1 MLIVEIITI
10 IELAQYKSQMQHLLV
25 RVNSCYAFYL
35 FPAIIGQQAR
45 PFFLWF
51 LWQDQTSRHN
61 LGKCLG
67 NSQTSW
73 SQAFPNIK
81 GNDRKST
88 MYIFAMRFYFVK
100 GHCTVEVAMNYQT
113 IWIVKVWLLL
123 GQCTSTIHCKAEAA
137 ASIESKGVLKG
148 FRGLA
153 KINSYVSQ
161 NNMDGTMFAV
171 IFLLGQF
178 KCPNQ

>member
-1 MLIVEIITI
+1 MSIHIMLYIC
-10 IELAQYKSQMQHLLV
+10 SQL
-25 RVNSCYAFYL
+25 
-35 FPAIIGQQAR
+35 AIIGQQAR
-45 PFFLWF
+45 IILLWF
-51 LWQDQTSRHN
+51 LWQDQTSTHN
-61 LGKCLG
+61 HGKCLG

-123 GQCTSTIHCKAEAA
+123 GQCTSTIQHYCIHSKAEAI
-137 ASIESKGVLKG
+137 ASIESREFWK
-148 FRGLA
+148 A
-153 KINSYVSQ
+153 SEISQ
-161 NNMDGTMFAV
+161 KETAMYHKTIWME
-171 IFLLGQF
+171 Q
-178 KCPNQ
+178 CSQ